1 MSARAATLGRRLA
14 PPAPRLGVARRRSKR
29 LIKRGNARRIAPA
42 YIAVAIAISAIVA
55 GVLLE
60 QVVLAQSAFKLSAI
74 NKRLAAAEVRQEELL
89 AEVAQLESPGRIER
103 YARTHL
109 GMVDPTNVEYVVVDV
124 AIGGGN
130 QLAQA
135 IKAREVIEPTT
146 ATAIGSP

>member
-1 MSARAATLGRRLA
+1 MSARAATLGRGLA
-14 PPAPRLGVARRRSKR
+14 SSAPRLRVARRKTKK

-42 YIAVAIAISAIVA
+42 YIVVAIAISAIVA

-74 NKRLAAAEVRQEELL
+74 NKRLAVAEARQEELL

-103 YARTHL
+103 YARAHL
-109 GMVDPTNVEYVVVDV
+109 GMVDPTVVEYVVADV
-124 AIGGGN
+124 TIGGDN
-130 QLAQA
+130 KLAQA
-135 IKAREVIEPTT
+135 LQAREIVEPSS